1 VSPAGGGMRRT
12 LCAAGCTAIAAL
24 PAACH
29 RSSPAGET
37 PAPLA
42 SAAAVR
48 APPPVPADH
57 LAPGELLEGKDK
69 AFDVTLPRG
78 LQVDGRFADEVM
90 ASGAVALHP
99 LVAYFQ
105 AHVQSGGLSEGS
117 ASATFD
123 RVTAPGK
130 PERLL
135 SIHVLKAGDG
145 AHVDIRDVT
154 PPKVPPLPDEPARW
168 KQVGLT
174 PSGRLLDP
182 THLD

>member
-1 VSPAGGGMRRT
+1 MRRT
-12 LCAAGCTAIAAL
+12 IGAAGFTVIAAL
-24 PAACH
+24 PGACH

-37 PAPLA
+37 PTAAA

-48 APPPVPADH
+48 ETPSVPADH

-69 AFDVTLPRG
+69 AFDVILPRG

-90 ASGAVALHP
+90 ASGPVALHP

-105 AHVQSGGLSEGS
+105 AHVQSGGLSEG
-117 ASATFD
+117 ATSATFD
-123 RVTAPGK
+123 RVMAPDK

-135 SIHVLKAGDG
+135 SVHMVKVGDG
-145 AHVDIRDVT
+145 VHVDIRDVT
-154 PPKVPPLPDEPARW
+154 PLKVPPLPDEPARW

-174 PSGRLLDP
+174 PNGRLLDP